1 MMARAKHYKSVSRI
15 DQPEKHTH
23 GWYVRVR
30 FNGKEIAKF
39 FPDKQFGGKTKSL
52 QGAVHFRDET
62 ERKLGKPRTD
72 RFVIGRSG
80 RAREMTGVRLVVKK
94 SRSVS
99 GETRESPVYEV
110 TWSPEPNVLRRTS
123 VSIRKYGK
131 REALRLAREIREEK
145 ERTYY
150 GV

>member
-1 MMARAKHYKSVSRI
+1 MARPKRYKSVSRI

-30 FNGKEIAKF
+30 FNGNEVSKF

-52 QGAVHFRDET
+52 QSAIDFRDDT

-72 RFVIGRSG
+72 RFVVGHNARGRK
-80 RAREMTGVRLVVKK
+80 EMTGVRLVVKK
-94 SRSVS
+94 TRNAS
-99 GETRESPVYEV
+99 GELRESPVYEV

-145 ERTYY
+145 ERSYY